1 MLEDIA
7 ISLKIA
13 VEAGTPILLASLG
26 EIYAERSGVLNLG
39 VEGMMMLGAVVGF
52 ATTLVT
58 KNPILG
64 VFLASLAAALLSLV
78 HAFACVS
85 LKANQVVSGLA
96 LTMLGVGISG
106 VLGRQFVGKPLPVRV
121 AEIPIPLLSDIPLI
135 GKAFFSHDPFVYLSY
150 ALVAILWFVLYK
162 TKLGIE
168 IRAVGEDPSAADAA
182 GVNVSL
188 VQYGCVTLGGALAGL
203 GGAYLSV
210 VYTPAWI
217 ENMTAGRGWIAIAL
231 VIFAMWDPLRAVAG
245 AYLFGGLEALQFR
258 LQQTALFGYRIPV
271 TLLGSLPYVAT
282 IAVLVFAS
290 SEAMRKRIGAP
301 SALGKPYFR
310 EERVF

>member
-1 MLEDIA
+1 MFEDVA

-52 ATTLVT
+52 ATTLAT

-64 VFLASLAAALLSLV
+64 VLFASLVAALLSLV

-106 VLGRQFVGKPLPVRV
+106 VLGRRFVGSPLPVRV
-121 AEIPIPLLSDIPLI
+121 AEVPIPGLSDIPLI

-182 GVNVSL
+182 GVNVAL
-188 VQYGCVTLGGALAGL
+188 IQYCCVALGGALAGL

-231 VIFAMWDPLRAVAG
+231 VIFAMWDPLRAVIG

-258 LQQTALFGYRIPV
+258 LQQVLFFGYRIPV

-290 SEAMRKRIGAP
+290 SEAVRKRIGAP

>member
-1 MLEDIA
+1 MFEDVA

-52 ATTLVT
+52 ATTLTT

-64 VFLASLAAALLSLV
+64 VLLASLVAALLSLV

-106 VLGRQFVGKPLPVRV
+106 VLGRQFVGSPLPVRV
-121 AEIPIPLLSDIPLI
+121 AEASIPGLSDIPLI
-135 GKAFFSHDPFVYLSY
+135 GKALFSHDPFVYLSY
-150 ALVAILWFVLYK
+150 ALVVILWFVLYK

-182 GVNVSL
+182 GVNVAL
-188 VQYGCVTLGGALAGL
+188 VQYGCVALGGALAGL

-231 VIFAMWDPLRAVAG
+231 VIFAMWDPLRAVIG

-258 LQQTALFGYRIPV
+258 LQQALFFGYRIPV
-271 TLLGSLPYVAT
+271 TLLGSLPYIAT

-290 SEAMRKRIGAP
+290 SEAVRKRIGAP